1 MNCYMCGKPMADDA
15 KFCMSCG
22 TPAAVQPPKQPV
34 RTAFPYIPARMEGGN
49 IIIPTGRRYR
59 VHCPDCGRVSD
70 DLKRDESAGY
80 PCPVCKKAYAYMGQV
95 LFYRMG
101 SFRPIHAALR
111 ANMFVDGLDY
121 GVLMGR
127 DSARLM
133 VGPGNHKIA
142 VKLQGMNRPLEYMI
156 NVTPEYNTFAFKYA
170 LIYKGPFTYPGQG
183 IPNELRP
190 CRPEEIPNI

>member
-1 MNCYMCGKPMADDA
+1 MKCYKCGNPMSDDA

-22 TPAAVQPPKQPV
+22 TPAAVQPPTQPV

-95 LFYRMG
+95 LIYRMG
-101 SFRPIHAALR
+101 TPYPLHVAIQIHI
-111 ANMFVDGLDY
+111 MIDGCEY
-121 GVLMGR
+121 GEIKNQ
-127 DSARLM
+127 DSVRVML
-133 VGPGNHKIA
+133 GPGTHLVSCDGYGLRNPMQYKI
-142 VKLQGMNRPLEYMI
+142 E
-156 NVTPEYNTFAFKYA
+156 VTPEFNTYAFKFS
-170 LIYKGPFTYPGQG
+170 LIYSGPFTYPGRG
-183 IPNELRP
+183 ITNEFKP
-190 CRPEEIPNI
+190 CAPEEIPNI